1 VARQPLGMGCRVP
14 AGEAMSESQT
24 NAARPECVQCIRSP
38 ETGNRLCNRDDGK
51 PPFFQGLD
59 HAYRSAIQGSRLL
72 ACKDCVEIASIYM
85 TEGR

>member
-1 VARQPLGMGCRVP
+1 MAN
-14 AGEAMSESQT
+14 SQT
-24 NAARPECVQCIRSP
+24 TRPEYVECIKSP

-72 ACKDCVEIASIYM
+72 ACKDCVEIASTYM
-85 TEGR
+85 TEGK